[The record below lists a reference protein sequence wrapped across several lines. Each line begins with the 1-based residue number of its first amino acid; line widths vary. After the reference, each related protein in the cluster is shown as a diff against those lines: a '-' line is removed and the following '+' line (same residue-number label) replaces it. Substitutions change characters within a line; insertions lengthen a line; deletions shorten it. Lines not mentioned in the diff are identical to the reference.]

1 MWNFKENRYHQA
13 SLQKNKL
20 PAMSMNLGM
29 EKQFPVYKEN
39 GWSWLT
45 AAEKILILN
54 KATNKKDS

>member
-1 MWNFKENRYHQA
+1 
-13 SLQKNKL
+13 
-20 PAMSMNLGM
+20 MSMNFGM
-29 EKQFPVYKEN
+29 EKQFPVYNAN